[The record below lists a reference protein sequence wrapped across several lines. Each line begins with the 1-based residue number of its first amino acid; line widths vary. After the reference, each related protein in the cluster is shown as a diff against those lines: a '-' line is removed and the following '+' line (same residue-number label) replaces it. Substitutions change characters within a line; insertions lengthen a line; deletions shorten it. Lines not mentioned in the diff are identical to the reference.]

1 MTIHGDE
8 MRVCPEIYK
17 QLLPTGLS
25 MGFMISFVSIG
36 SLATFCG
43 QNLGAGRKKYKT
55 PLVSSFIELA
65 GKVLIAFFLTP
76 VIGYFGII
84 ISEPIV
90 WVVMILPLFA
100 GMRKF
105 GVLSETE
112 L

>member
-1 MTIHGDE
+1 MEEIHLHGEICGNGVQGFGD
-8 MRVCPEIYK
+8 
-17 QLLPTGLS
+17 
-25 MGFMISFVSIG
+25 
-36 SLATFCG
+36 
-43 QNLGAGRKKYKT
+43 NKT
-55 PLVSSFIELA
+55 PLISSFIELA

-84 ISEPIV
+84 ISEPLV